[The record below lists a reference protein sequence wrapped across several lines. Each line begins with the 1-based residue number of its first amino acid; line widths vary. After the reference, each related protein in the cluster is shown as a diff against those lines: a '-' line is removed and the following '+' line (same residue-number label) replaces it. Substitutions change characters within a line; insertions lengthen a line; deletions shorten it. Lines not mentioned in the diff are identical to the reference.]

1 MKDSL
6 NYLTDL
12 RIPGWLFSACR
23 IVSVYLFAF
32 FPYIYILALIRQV
45 RFFSSLAVKC
55 STGELSMV
63 ACVYNPS
70 SRKTEARGLG
80 PQILDHGLHTNPR
93 PAWALQQ
100 NPSQEGEREAMGAH
114 TAFTTVLLLQ
124 HSASGSCCVETGW
137 MRSKWG
143 KHSSSRFVSSGESPL
158 SAPGTEQVLAWKG
171 HRHHDVVTAQPP
183 AYKLMEHVCSRTW
196 SHTKST
202 MSLVWVC
209 WTQEMP
215 DCPLCWGQSILS
227 NQLHVLSPAH
237 ITNENPS
244 SPWQHL
250 EWCTYSN
257 PCLPADFWWTAL
269 TAFKCCAVPQWTTPL
284 STWQWDIS
292 LLFPDTNGR
301 VSWE

>member
-1 MKDSL
+1 MGCIQ
-6 NYLTDL
+6 
-12 RIPGWLFSACR
+12 IPGQLELCSKTHLRKGSVRRWEHTLPLPQSYYYS
-23 IVSVYLFAF
+23 IVPAD
-32 FPYIYILALIRQV
+32 PAAWKQD
-45 RFFSSLAVKC
+45 
-55 STGELSMV
+55 GW
-63 ACVYNPS
+63 
-70 SRKTEARGLG
+70 EANEGSIHRAGS
-80 PQILDHGLHTNPR
+80 
-93 PAWALQQ
+93 WALG
-100 NPSQEGEREAMGAH
+100 SQLSLLR
-114 TAFTTVLLLQ
+114 VLNKSW
-124 HSASGSCCVETGW
+124 HEKAI
-137 MRSKWG
+137 
-143 KHSSSRFVSSGESPL
+143 
-158 SAPGTEQVLAWKG
+158 
-171 HRHHDVVTAQPP
+171 AQPP
-183 AYKLMEHVCSRTW
+183 ACKLMEHVCSRTW

-292 LLFPDTNGR
+292 LLFTDTSER